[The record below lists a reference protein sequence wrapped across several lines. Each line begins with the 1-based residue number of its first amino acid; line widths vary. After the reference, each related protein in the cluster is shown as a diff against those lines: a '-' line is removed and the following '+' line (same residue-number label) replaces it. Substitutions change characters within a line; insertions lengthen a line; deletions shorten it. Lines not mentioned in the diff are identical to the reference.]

1 MHRKEV
7 YKKWTKDKS
16 KWNDWIRPVAFIG
29 IDKPKTN
36 KRIIDC
42 KIPNINYINKYK
54 KNVAIFIDIRG
65 VDSIKE
71 GIALAKLGYKP
82 VPVFNGTTP
91 NLNTRA
97 VTDNEMIEPL
107 LVWGANELE
116 EIKDMKNPVFLLD
129 LNRLNR
135 YKLSPSLFD
144 NSYDMYD
151 QDFPTAKFFLENGID
166 TIIVR
171 GEKIEKDLNK
181 ILYQYSKENIK
192 ILYTNGFEEPKEAK
206 LKKVKREL

>member
-1 MHRKEV
+1 
-7 YKKWTKDKS
+7 
-16 KWNDWIRPVAFIG
+16 
-29 IDKPKTN
+29 
-36 KRIIDC
+36 
-42 KIPNINYINKYK
+42 
-54 KNVAIFIDIRG
+54 
-65 VDSIKE
+65 
-71 GIALAKLGYKP
+71 
-82 VPVFNGTTP
+82 
-91 NLNTRA
+91 
-97 VTDNEMIEPL
+97 MIEPL

-171 GEKIEKDLNK
+171 GQKIEKDLNK
-181 ILYQYSKENIK
+181 ILYQYSKKNIK